1 MRRSHSV
8 ILFSLAI
15 PLLVLQTQPVGC
27 FPSGTDGGT
36 TTPLFN
42 LPPTVVMTADIQRGV
57 APLTVL
63 FSSSGSSDNGFIVTR
78 AWDFGDGG
86 TSAEI
91 SPTHTFTTTGVFTVR
106 LTLTDD
112 RGDSA
117 SKSLVISVTQRPV
130 ARFTVTFNGV
140 ANVTNADNAPA
151 TFSFDATASYDP
163 DAKEGEKLLY
173 RWDFGDG
180 SRELLSTIN
189 HTFATAGTYRVRL
202 TVTDAVGV
210 TGTADKII
218 QVGIPQPTITFRSP
232 PDDVKNLVLSL
243 ASPLW
248 THVVY
253 TIEPGVPRRVRA
265 GLDGDRDMCGA
276 MTVLYNGST
285 GLELRRLAD
294 GEERLRAAAFS
305 PDSRLLLTGGDDGTV
320 RRYDLT
326 TGSGS
331 STGYTWNGSAVQSVA
346 WHPAG
351 SSIAAGYR
359 DGSVVVRDIDANGT
373 ATATREFPRQPAAV
387 NAIAFSPDGTQLFT
401 GDNSGRAVLW
411 RVSDATSLFTL
422 DHGGAAVTSVAFG
435 PADQSRVLT
444 GSSDQ
449 YARLWSTA
457 NGQLAQEYGPVSSSG
472 VQIAGHTEAVLAVA
486 VSPDGATVLTGSSD
500 NTAKVWN
507 AGTGS
512 EIRTLSGH
520 TGAVNTV
527 GYSPDGAQV
536 ITGSDD
542 GSAILWRRE
551 SGEKMRTHK
560 PCSSPIAVA
569 AFSPDAQ
576 TVLTAVGAY
585 NDIQL
590 DASPPQGNDLNLTL
604 PTALQLPSNL
614 QTSAE
619 GRTYYLWAE
628 IDTEQL
634 DPVRTYATASIR
646 VVPTFVAS
654 LDDTNLPTVPLEET
668 VTNSIQYD
676 LATVVLPPTTSRQI
690 FSLGELSVGDRLFI
704 SFLNLPGYG
713 NVYDQRGLNPLA
725 ITSIVGFGT
734 GVGSSLLILDAQEK
748 MYAWYE
754 SDRVLF
760 SPDSRLVIGHD
771 SPNYFVVLDGMGG
784 ELAPSVNVRIQRGF
798 SDSSEPRT
806 QYVHLNFDGADNI
819 AFARSAPIDLDAF
832 TIPGRSEVSVAT
844 VRTAIAARVQDL
856 LAPYGF
862 TVSEDP
868 PPSVADPRLTIY
880 FDIAGALLEADI
892 TDRDLNGTLD
902 ADDLYFWG
910 MPDYIDPRGETL
922 TGRALVV
929 VGALLDDPTYAAQAD
944 GELGLTIGNV
954 VLHQIGLMCGLRE
967 TIQDFPDDIMTVTR
981 SAVGNAGLTF
991 ADDAPLAPA
1000 PGLGQIGIQDAPEL
1014 LAELFGT
1021 R

>member
-1 MRRSHSV
+1 
-8 ILFSLAI
+8 
-15 PLLVLQTQPVGC
+15 
-27 FPSGTDGGT
+27 
-36 TTPLFN
+36 
-42 LPPTVVMTADIQRGV
+42 
-57 APLTVL
+57 
-63 FSSSGSSDNGFIVTR
+63 
-78 AWDFGDGG
+78 
-86 TSAEI
+86 
-91 SPTHTFTTTGVFTVR
+91 
-106 LTLTDD
+106 
-112 RGDSA
+112 
-117 SKSLVISVTQRPV
+117 
-130 ARFTVTFNGV
+130 
-140 ANVTNADNAPA
+140 
-151 TFSFDATASYDP
+151 
-163 DAKEGEKLLY
+163 
-173 RWDFGDG
+173 
-180 SRELLSTIN
+180 
-189 HTFATAGTYRVRL
+189 
-202 TVTDAVGV
+202 
-210 TGTADKII
+210 
-218 QVGIPQPTITFRSP
+218 
-232 PDDVKNLVLSL
+232 
-243 ASPLW
+243 
-248 THVVY
+248 
-253 TIEPGVPRRVRA
+253 
-265 GLDGDRDMCGA
+265 
-276 MTVLYNGST
+276 
-285 GLELRRLAD
+285 
-294 GEERLRAAAFS
+294 
-305 PDSRLLLTGGDDGTV
+305 
-320 RRYDLT
+320 
-326 TGSGS
+326 
-331 STGYTWNGSAVQSVA
+331 
-346 WHPAG
+346 
-351 SSIAAGYR
+351 
-359 DGSVVVRDIDANGT
+359 
-373 ATATREFPRQPAAV
+373 
-387 NAIAFSPDGTQLFT
+387 
-401 GDNSGRAVLW
+401 
-411 RVSDATSLFTL
+411 
-422 DHGGAAVTSVAFG
+422 
-435 PADQSRVLT
+435 
-444 GSSDQ
+444 
-449 YARLWSTA
+449 
-457 NGQLAQEYGPVSSSG
+457 
-472 VQIAGHTEAVLAVA
+472 
-486 VSPDGATVLTGSSD
+486 VLTGSSD

-542 GSAILWRRE
+542 GSAIIWRRE

-569 AFSPDAQ
+569 AFSADAQ

-844 VRTAIAARVQDL
+844 VRTAIVARVQDL

-1000 PGLGQIGIQDAPEL
+1000 PGLGQIGVQDAPEL